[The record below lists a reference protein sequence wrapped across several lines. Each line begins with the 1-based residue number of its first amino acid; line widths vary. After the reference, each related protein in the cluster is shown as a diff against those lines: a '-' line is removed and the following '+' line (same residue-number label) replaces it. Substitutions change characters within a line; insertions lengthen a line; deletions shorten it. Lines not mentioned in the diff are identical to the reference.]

1 MYAIYGDIYHQ
12 YTPNVSIY
20 TIHGSYGICIN
31 SPWKAKK
38 VLRDMILHDVA
49 PDAACYAPLIR
60 AQLRKGD
67 LESGVQLLSQM
78 QRQQIGADSATF
90 QVG

>member
-1 MYAIYGDIYHQ
+1 
-12 YTPNVSIY
+12 
-20 TIHGSYGICIN
+20 
-31 SPWKAKK
+31 
-38 VLRDMILHDVA
+38 MILHDVA

-78 QRQQIGADSATF
+78 QRQQIEPDSATF
-90 QVG
+90 QVGVVTLWMLDGDIIL